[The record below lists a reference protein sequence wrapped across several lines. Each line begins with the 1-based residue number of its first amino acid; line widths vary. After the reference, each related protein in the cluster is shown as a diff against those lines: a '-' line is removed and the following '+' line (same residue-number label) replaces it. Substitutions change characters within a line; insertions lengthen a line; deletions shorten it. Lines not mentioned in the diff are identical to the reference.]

1 VILIKDIV
9 EKMFLAVKEYFFDIG
24 ANIILWLATIVFNLV
39 FILGE
44 IIFNIAIMIGANA
57 KTLNDILLSML
68 RLQIVQDVIYY
79 FQLVAI
85 ALLILKGFW
94 DLLDN
99 YVFLSGQSTTKS
111 ATNKIMAYMF
121 AGVMVWIIPDIVE
134 IIVSFGGK
142 LLSDVVT
149 IFKGMTTVGS
159 MEQFLGV
166 DTASTLTDKIS
177 AIVGGG
183 MVLGVLIYAVI
194 IVVSIIILILT
205 LFRLLIDFY
214 VRAGQIMLLTVFLV
228 PASVDLSS
236 GSNGVFTKTLFSLVG
251 HVISAT
257 FQYFMLMI
265 FTYVLVFPDNVLPSY
280 GGANFFMNTMM
291 RLLFAYGILKTAAKT
306 PEVIQSRLENASSGS
321 SAAGFVDNYA
331 MEKGK
336 AAGGAAFGAMKNKL
350 SSVLTK

>member
-1 VILIKDIV
+1 MIVISDIV
-9 EKMFLAVKEYFFDIG
+9 SKMFLAVKEYIFDFG
-24 ANIILWLATIVFNLV
+24 ANIILWIATAVFNMV
-39 FILGE
+39 FILGKL
-44 IIFNIAIMIGANA
+44 IFTIALMIGANA

-68 RLQIVQDVIYY
+68 QLQIVQDVIYY

-99 YVFLSGQSTTKS
+99 YVFLSGQSTTRS

-121 AGVMVWIIPDIVE
+121 AGVVVWIIPDIVE

-142 LLSDVVT
+142 LLNDVIT
-149 IFKGMTTVGS
+149 IFKDVPMVGS

-166 DTASTLTDKIS
+166 DTASTLTEKMATI
-177 AIVGGG
+177 IGGN
-183 MVLGVLIYAVI
+183 MVFGVLIYA
-194 IVVSIIILILT
+194 IIILLSVALLLGT
-205 LFRLLIDFY
+205 LFRLLLDFY
-214 VRAGQIMLLTVFLV
+214 VRAGQIMLLTIFLV

-236 GSNGVFTKTLFSLVG
+236 GSNGVFTKTLFSLIG

-265 FTYVLVFPDNVLPSY
+265 FTYVLVFPDTALPSY
-280 GGANFFMNTMM
+280 GGITFFMGIMT
-291 RLLFAYGILKTAAKT
+291 RILFAYGILKTAAKT
-306 PEVIQSRLENASSGS
+306 PEVIQSRLENASAGS
-321 SAAGFVDNYA
+321 SAAGFVDNFA

-336 AAGGAAFGAMKNKL
+336 AVGGAIGSSAKNKL
-350 SSVLTK
+350 TSILSK